1 MPDHIVALGDRAGPS
16 AAAPALL
23 PAEPVHST
31 GGPEVGQRGL
41 LAVAA
46 VFLGLAGVALLGAAL
61 VDDPLAL
68 LDDLH
73 PGRYVASGLAAAR
86 DLLPRL
92 ALAVLAGVLL
102 TGCYLAIRSWRPLP
116 GSTARPALLAVRR
129 GSTHLPSTQK
139 VDERLRRF
147 QRRHPERAAV
157 LFFRMLTDNKY
168 WLRLEEVFTV
178 VGRNVHLQSWAQFQ
192 FDRDELGAERE
203 RLVVPLLVLPKGAL
217 LDNFVVTDDAG
228 NRLAVLS
235 RSDSHSAVVLV
246 LHGLFCETLRA
257 ADPDLVPGA
266 CGPPGT
272 TSRSASAG
280 SSGSRPAGS
289 ASRPTPPG
297 ASPTTRACA
306 ASGAARRADAV
317 TYRA

>member
-1 MPDHIVALGDRAGPS
+1 VR
-16 AAAPALL
+16 
-23 PAEPVHST
+23 
-31 GGPEVGQRGL
+31 QRGL

-68 LDDLH
+68 LDELH

-102 TGCYLAIRSWRPLP
+102 TGCYLAIRSWTPLP

-178 VGRNVHLQSWAQFQ
+178 VGRNVHLQSRAQFQ

-217 LDNFVVTDDAG
+217 LDDLVVTDDAG
-228 NRLAVLS
+228 NRVGGAVAVRQPFRRRARAARPVLRDAAGGRS
-235 RSDSHSAVVLV
+235 RPRA
-246 LHGLFCETLRA
+246 GRLRA
-257 ADPDLVPGA
+257 TRHDLKERIRRFVGLEARRIRIPANPTRRFANYQGLR
-266 CGPPGT
+266 GVR
-272 TSRSASAG
+272 RSA
-280 SSGSRPAGS
+280 
-289 ASRPTPPG
+289 AS
-297 ASPTTRACA
+297 
-306 ASGAARRADAV
+306 
-317 TYRA
+317 